1 MIQATGGIEGSAAS
15 GHTPEAVG
23 TDEPRATA
31 PTWKSGETGVAVDP
45 RLAFRPAQGEI
56 PTAPGVYRFSDRYG
70 RVLYIGKAKNL
81 RARLANYFQPMHS
94 LQPRTRRMVSLA
106 AKLDWTVVATDTESL
121 VLEHTWITEFKPPFN
136 VQFKDD
142 KTYPYLA
149 VTLREDAPRLII
161 TRNEKIRGAK
171 YFGPYPKVWALKET
185 TALLQQAFPIRT
197 CNDADY
203 KRAMASGRPCLAGQI
218 GRCHGPCS
226 RLISVAAHRERVEE
240 LVAFLGG
247 GDTSQLRRLQREM
260 RDAAAEQRYEDAGRL
275 RDQVQAVEHVLEK
288 NAVVLGADVNLDVF
302 GLRADELAA
311 AAHQFIIRGGRIRG
325 ERSWIVDVELDD
337 SPSTLLEQVIQS
349 AYEGEREPPPE
360 VLVPLIPEGHEALEE
375 ALSALRPRRGRVRL
389 RVPERGEKVQL
400 MERATL
406 NAGEH
411 LIRHKMKRAADLT
424 ARTDALAELQ
434 RALDMDEPPLRIECV
449 DVSHLQGTGV
459 VASLVVFEDGLPAKG
474 AYRKYRIEE
483 TTDDTDS
490 IYQVVSRRAAQLV
503 QARAAGEAPSGIY
516 RDRPQLL
523 IVDGGEPQVKA
534 AARALAEAGITD
546 VALCGVAK
554 RLEELWLPEDPFPVI
569 LPRTSEALFLVQR
582 VRDEAHRFAITFQRQ
597 RRSASIASKLSDVP
611 GLGPKRVQ
619 GLLRH
624 FGSVARLKEASLAE
638 LAAAPGLGP
647 KLAEQ
652 VRAHL
657 VSGASEDPAK
667 PAAGAKL
674 DAAAD
679 QAPKEEGVE

>member
-1 MIQATGGIEGSAAS
+1 MNAS
-15 GHTPEAVG
+15 DH
-23 TDEPRATA
+23 RA
-31 PTWKSGETGVAVDP
+31 S
-45 RLAFRPAQGEI
+45 FRPAQGEI
-56 PTAPGVYRFSDRYG
+56 PTSPGVYRFSDRHG

-94 LQPRTRRMVSLA
+94 LMPRTRTMLSIA

-121 VLEHTWITEFKPPFN
+121 VLEHTWITEYKPPFN

-149 VTLREDAPRLII
+149 VTLREEAPRLVI
-161 TRNEKIRGAK
+161 TRNERIRGAR
-171 YFGPYPKVWALKET
+171 YFGPYPKVWALRET

-203 KRAMASGRPCLAGQI
+203 QRAMSSGKPCLAGQI
-218 GRCHGPCS
+218 GRCSGPCS
-226 RLISVAAHRERVEE
+226 QKLTIEEHRARVGE
-240 LVAFLGG
+240 LVSFLGG
-247 GDTSQLRRLQREM
+247 SDTSHLKALQRAM
-260 RDAAAEQRYEDAGRL
+260 REAAADQRYEDAARL
-275 RDQVQAVEHVLEK
+275 RDQAQAVEHVMEK
-288 NAVVLGADVNLDVF
+288 NAVVLGLDVNLDVF
-302 GLRADELAA
+302 GLRSDELAA

-337 SPSTLLEQVIQS
+337 SPETLLEQVLQS
-349 AYEGEREPPPE
+349 AYEGEREPPPQI
-360 VLVPLIPEGHEALEE
+360 LVPQLPANAPALEE
-375 ALSALRPRRGRVRL
+375 ALGARRPRRGRVRV
-389 RVPERGEKVQL
+389 RIPERGDKVQL
-400 MERATL
+400 MDRAMR

-411 LIRHKMKRAADLT
+411 LIRHKLKRAADLT

-434 RALDMDEPPLRIECV
+434 RALGMDEAPLRIECI

-474 AYRKYRIEE
+474 AYRKYRIEQ

-490 IYQVVSRRAAQLV
+490 IHQVVSRRAAQLNA
-503 QARAAGEAPSGIY
+503 AREAGEQPTGVY

-534 AARALAEAGITD
+534 AARALSEAGISD
-546 VALCGVAK
+546 IALCGIAK
-554 RLEELWLPEDPFPVI
+554 RLEEIWLPGDPFPVI

-597 RRSASIASKLSDVP
+597 RRSTSISSRLSEIP

-619 GLLRH
+619 ALLKY
-624 FGSVARLKEASLAE
+624 FGSVARLRAASLAE
-638 LAAAPGLGP
+638 LAAAPGVGP
-647 KLAEQ
+647 KLGEQ
-652 VRAHL
+652 ILAHL
-657 VSGASEDPAK
+657 QSDSG
-667 PAAGAKL
+667 AGAKL
-674 DAAAD
+674 RAQVEAE
-679 QAPKEEGVE
+679 QGEELGA

>member
-1 MIQATGGIEGSAAS
+1 MN
-15 GHTPEAVG
+15 G
-23 TDEPRATA
+23 TDNRA
-31 PTWKSGETGVAVDP
+31 S
-45 RLAFRPAQGEI
+45 FRPAQGEI
-56 PTAPGVYRFSDRYG
+56 PTSPGVYRFSDRHG

-81 RARLANYFQPMHS
+81 RARLANYFQPLHS
-94 LQPRTRRMVSLA
+94 LMPRTRTMLSIA
-106 AKLDWTVVATDTESL
+106 AKVDWTVVATDTESL
-121 VLEHTWITEFKPPFN
+121 ILEHTWITEYKPPFN

-149 VTLREDAPRLII
+149 VTLREEAPRLVI
-161 TRNEKIRGAK
+161 TRNERIRGAR
-171 YFGPYPKVWALKET
+171 YFGPYPKVWALRET

-203 KRAMASGRPCLAGQI
+203 QRAMSSGKPCLAGQI
-218 GRCHGPCS
+218 GRCSGPCS
-226 RLISVAAHRERVEE
+226 QKLTVEEHRARVGE

-247 GDTSQLRRLQREM
+247 SDTSHLKALQRAM
-260 RDAAAEQRYEDAGRL
+260 REAASEQRYEEAARL
-275 RDQVQAVEHVLEK
+275 RDQAQAVEHVMEK
-288 NAVVLGADVNLDVF
+288 NAVVLGLDVNLDVF
-302 GLRADELAA
+302 GLRSDELAA

-337 SPSTLLEQVIQS
+337 SPETLLEQVLQS
-349 AYEGEREPPPE
+349 AYEGDREPPPQI
-360 VLVPLIPEGHEALEE
+360 LVPQLPANSAALEE
-375 ALSALRPRRGRVRL
+375 ALGARRPRRGRVTV
-389 RVPERGEKVQL
+389 RVPERGDKVQL
-400 MERATL
+400 MDRAMR

-411 LIRHKMKRAADLT
+411 LIRHKLKRAADLT

-434 RALDMDEPPLRIECV
+434 RALDMDEAPLRIECI

-474 AYRKYRIEE
+474 AYRKYRIEQ

-490 IYQVVSRRAAQLV
+490 IYQVVSRRAAQLNA
-503 QARAAGEAPSGIY
+503 AREAGEQPSGIY

-546 VALCGVAK
+546 IALCGIAK
-554 RLEELWLPEDPFPVI
+554 RLEEIWLPGDPFPVI

-597 RRSASIASKLSDVP
+597 RRSTSISSRLSEIP

-619 GLLRH
+619 ALLKYV
-624 FGSVARLKEASLAE
+624 GSVTRLRAASLAE
-638 LAAAPGLGP
+638 LAAAPGVGP
-647 KLAEQ
+647 KLGEQ
-652 VRAHL
+652 ILAHL
-657 VSGASEDPAK
+657 QSDAG
-667 PAAGAKL
+667 AGAKL
-674 DAAAD
+674 EAHVDAK
-679 QAPKEEGVE
+679 QGEELGA